1 MRDIAY
7 LKLLAREYPT
17 IQSASTEIINLT
29 AIPVS
34 YTHLRAHE
42 TR

>member
-17 IQSASTEIINLT
+17 IQSASKLFRYY
-29 AIPVS
+29 PGKDQGDLW
-34 YTHLRAHE
+34 LRDP
-42 TR
+42 